1 MNKPDNSLENRPDK
15 TDKSKFLNITSL
27 RQGVSSKGFNLS
39 TLFRFLVGRIKR
51 TVFVI
56 IAAAKNFNNDK
67 CTLQASA
74 LTFYSLLSI
83 VPVMAMAFGVAKGFG
98 FEKILQKELLAKLGG
113 QEEVARRLIEF
124 SGKLLSETKG
134 GIMAVIG
141 LIFLLWTVVKMF
153 GRIEEAF
160 NSIWWVKEGR
170 PMIRKF
176 TDYIALLLTAPLLVI
191 FSGSTTVFIT
201 TRLNRM
207 IAASGAVYFLQSIT
221 TFLLKLLPYG
231 TIWLLFTFLY
241 VFIPNKKINLKSA
254 FAGGIIAGTIYQTA
268 QMLYINFQVGV
279 SHYNAI
285 YGSFAALPLFL
296 IWLQVSWT
304 LLLLG
309 AEIAFVWE
317 NADDL
322 IRNKTLSDPDA
333 VCIKMKKLLCL
344 RIVLLC
350 VKRFAEGVRPASD
363 AEIAS
368 ELGLGMG
375 MVRMLLSMLVDCEIL
390 SEVNYKKGRG
400 FQPAKNI
407 ENLTIMSVINAFE
420 DNGRGDENI
429 QISGTMEFEAL
440 NEAIEGF
447 RRAAEKLPGNRLL
460 KNI

>member
-1 MNKPDNSLENRPDK
+1 MDKQENSLKNRPDK
-15 TDKSKFLNITSL
+15 TDRSKFLNMTFV
-27 RQGVSSKGFNLS
+27 RNGVSSKSFDLS
-39 TLFRFLVGRIKR
+39 IFFKLLFKRIKG
-51 TVFVI
+51 TGLVI
-56 IAAAKNFNNDK
+56 FAAIRNFNDDK

-113 QEEVARRLIEF
+113 QEDVARRLIEF

-141 LIFLLWTVVKMF
+141 LIFLVWAVVKMF

-160 NSIWWVKEGR
+160 NSIWWIKEGR
-170 PMIRKF
+170 PIIRKF
-176 TDYIALLLTAPLLVI
+176 TDYIALLFTAPLLVI

-207 IAASGAVYFLQSIT
+207 MAESDAVHFLQSIAA
-221 TFLLKLLPYG
+221 FLLKLLPYG

-241 VFIPNKKINLKSA
+241 VFIPNKKINIKSA

-268 QMLYINFQVGV
+268 QMLYIKFQVGV

-304 LLLLG
+304 ILLLG
-309 AEIAFVWE
+309 AEIAFIWE
-317 NADDL
+317 NTDDL
-322 IRNKTLSDPDA
+322 SRNKMWIDPYA
-333 VCIKMKKLLCL
+333 VGIKLKKILCL

-350 VKRFAEGVRPASD
+350 VKRFAEGVSPASD
-363 AEIAS
+363 TEIAS
-368 ELGLGMG
+368 ELGLGIG
-375 MVRMLLSMLVDCEIL
+375 MVRMLLSTLVDCEIL
-390 SEVNYKKGRG
+390 SEVNYKKGNG
-400 FQPAKNI
+400 FQPAKDI
-407 ENLTIMSVINAFE
+407 ENLSIMSVINAFE
-420 DNGRGDENI
+420 DNGKGDDNI
-429 QISGTMEFEAL
+429 QITGTMEFEAL
-440 NEAIEGF
+440 NEAIDSF
-447 RRAAEKLPGNRLL
+447 RKTAEKLPGNRLL